1 VRFSSLPLALSFLLV
16 LACSSTRQETSPIH
30 DSASRSPECGP
41 GLSEAQV
48 WEIVKKALVAKS
60 GDASLEGM
68 SSRIFE
74 DGCDYVFTA
83 HFEGLAAIDG
93 FGIVIDRAGRIKSF
107 PACCYLDHCPDL
119 CSAPEP
125 KEQ

>member
-1 VRFSSLPLALSFLLV
+1 
-16 LACSSTRQETSPIH
+16 LACGSTNQETSSVQ
-30 DSASRSPECGP
+30 DSTSEAPDCGP

-48 WEIVKKALVAKS
+48 WEVVKKALVAKS

-68 SSRIFE
+68 SSLILE

-83 HFEGLAAIDG
+83 HFEGRAAIEG
-93 FGIVIDRAGRIKSF
+93 FGIVIDRARRIKSF

-119 CSAPEP
+119 CSPP
-125 KEQ
+125 KPTED